1 MILNETCK
9 EAFAKAGFW
18 PNEVMWRA
26 WKDAWQQATKLE
38 REACAKVCDTG
49 NDSVVHPKYAEA
61 CRVSAALIRARST
74 QEKQE

>member
-1 MILNETCK
+1 MTTKDEELFALVKVVDPNAVRLPPGIK
-9 EAFAKAGFW
+9 KIAEAIEAH
-18 PNEVMWRA
+18 
-26 WKDAWQQATKLE
+26 E